1 MQPHVASAYATQEAP
16 LHAQVQSLLA
26 DARKEPV
33 DYRVSAVIVPDSN
46 LLKGGT
52 VSADVYASLRGMDVH
67 TVIVIAPSPGHLK
80 DFRRIGICSLDRY
93 ASPLGSVVI
102 DEWVRNELC
111 DEDDDIFID
120 DTGHF
125 HHTGMDVQLPFLQS
139 VLEDFSVVPLV
150 MGSESLEFCKELGSA
165 VGEIMFNRN
174 TLVVACAEV
183 ERATDEGM
191 ARFRRALADL
201 DVDALT
207 VLMNQ
212 ESEILV
218 RGKGAVLTAV
228 MACAHRRANTVDI
241 LALDAPDADG
251 PGFAGVLIGRR

>member
-1 MQPHVASAYATQEAP
+1 MQPHVASEYATQEVP
-16 LHAQVQSLLA
+16 LHTQVQSLLA
-26 DARKEPV
+26 DARTEAPDFNV
-33 DYRVSAVIVPDSN
+33 NAVIVPDSN
-46 LLKGGT
+46 LLRGGA
-52 VSADVYASLRGMDVH
+52 VAADVYAAVRGMDIH
-67 TVIVIAPSPGHLK
+67 TVIVIAPSPEHLK
-80 DFRRIGICSLDRY
+80 DFRRIGICSLDDY
-93 ASPLGSVVI
+93 TSPLGSVEV

-139 VLEDFSVVPLV
+139 VLKDFTVVPLV

-174 TLVVACAEV
+174 TLVVACADV
-183 ERATDEGM
+183 ERATPEGLD
-191 ARFRRALADL
+191 RFSKALSEL
-201 DVDALT
+201 NVDALT

-212 ESEILV
+212 ESDIKV

-228 MACAHRRANTVDI
+228 MACNHRRANAVDI
-241 LALDAPDADG
+241 KALQAPDADG